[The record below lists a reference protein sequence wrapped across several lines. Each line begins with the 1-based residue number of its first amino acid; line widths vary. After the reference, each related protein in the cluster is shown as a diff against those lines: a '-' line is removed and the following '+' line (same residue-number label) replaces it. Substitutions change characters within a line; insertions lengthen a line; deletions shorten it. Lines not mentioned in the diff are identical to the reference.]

1 MRPIGLPTGWGAY
14 VCHRTDRLQALG
26 YFPCFR
32 DRTSSSTKEN
42 TMNWN
47 VIKGDWMQFRGL
59 VKERWGKLTD
69 HNLDTIAG
77 ERDQLAERLQET
89 YGMHKDQ
96 AELQVKAFEARHKDY
111 QPITAA

>member
-1 MRPIGLPTGWGAY
+1 LNCQASAAPEPRPGQ
-14 VCHRTDRLQALG
+14 QALAADG
-26 YFPCFR
+26 EVS
-32 DRTSSSTKEN
+32 TSSSTKES
-42 TMNWN
+42 TMNWD
-47 VIKGDWMQFRGL
+47 VIKGDWMQFKRL

-69 HNLDTIAG
+69 HNLDAIAG
-77 ERDQLAERLQET
+77 ERDLLAERLQET